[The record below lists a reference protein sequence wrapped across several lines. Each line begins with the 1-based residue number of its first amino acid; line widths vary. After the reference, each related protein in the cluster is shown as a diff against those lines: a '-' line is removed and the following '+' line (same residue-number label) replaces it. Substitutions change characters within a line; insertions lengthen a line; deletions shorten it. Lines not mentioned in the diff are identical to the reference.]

1 MGIRM
6 RLHDGEPIG
15 QALRRFK
22 KLLHQLREADLH
34 AKPYRHKP
42 WWWKAPYFVRNTE
55 IRRYKELRKL
65 RKAQAAT
72 LAAKRAGEQ

>member
-15 QALRRFK
+15 KALRRFK
-22 KLLHQLREADLH
+22 KLVEQLRAAGFH
-34 AKPYRHKP
+34 GKRHKP
-42 WWWKAPYFVRNTE
+42 KPWLRESPYFVRNND
-55 IRRYKELRKL
+55 IRRYKDHRKL